1 MNQNVD
7 INILYKKL
15 TNIEEH
21 MMAIEHILLP
31 EMKVNKLLAKRL
43 EKARKEMRKGEYLGL
58 SELK

>member
-7 INILYKKL
+7 MNTLYKKL
-15 TNIEEH
+15 TNLEEH
-21 MMAIEHILLP
+21 VMAIEHILLP

-43 EKARKEMRKGEYLGL
+43 EKARKEMRKGEYLNI